1 MLLNDPFYFPP
12 LDFSHTLV
20 PDVYL
25 CNSERVWDG
34 TGFQGQAEPEASH
47 EQLLLDY
54 YNVNSPCMGVK
65 EEEKRKK
72 RCRHDEEESNS
83 KKLMRKM
90 ISQYF
95 YMPIT
100 QAARELNEFGKEE
113 SEAKLKV
120 SLEILEQE
128 KKLMEE
134 IPDMQLED
142 KTKRLRQAFFKAN
155 YKKRK
160 LMGMVNDSSPKT
172 DRPIIPDE
180 NAAATSFSG
189 FDDDEDDDELKIFF
203 SDCFSSTP
211 SF

>member
-20 PDVYL
+20 P
-25 CNSERVWDG
+25 
-34 TGFQGQAEPEASH
+34 GFQGQAEPEASH

-83 KKLMRKM
+83 KKLTRKM

-100 QAARELNEFGKEE
+100 QAARELNVGLTLLKKRCRELGIRRWPHRKLMSLQTLINNEFGKEE

-134 IPDMQLED
+134 IPDMQI
-142 KTKRLRQAFFKAN
+142 T
-155 YKKRK
+155 RK
-160 LMGMVNDSSPKT
+160 LMGMVNQ
-172 DRPIIPDE
+172 RLFIIE
-180 NAAATSFSG
+180 
-189 FDDDEDDDELKIFF
+189 
-203 SDCFSSTP
+203 
-211 SF
+211 

>member
-12 LDFSHTLV
+12 LDFSHTLI

-25 CNSERVWDG
+25 CNSERVWDV
-34 TGFQGQAEPEASH
+34 TGFQEPEASH

-83 KKLMRKM
+83 KKLTRKM

-100 QAARELNEFGKEE
+100 QAARELNEFGKKE